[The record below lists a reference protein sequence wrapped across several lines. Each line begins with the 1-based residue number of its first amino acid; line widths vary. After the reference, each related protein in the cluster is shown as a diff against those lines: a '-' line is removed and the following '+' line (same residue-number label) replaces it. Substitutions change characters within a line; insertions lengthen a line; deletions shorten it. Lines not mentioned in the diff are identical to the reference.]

1 MSLQTG
7 EGFLLKFVRAARG
20 KGNGGPGG
28 QSGGPVRVPARRAGS
43 GGRPEGPVRRTRSGV
58 PVRDSGPGCRAGG
71 PFRGAGRPVRGARP
85 GTPGRGGGSG
95 KEKGLVGWCL
105 R

>member
-1 MSLQTG
+1 M
-7 EGFLLKFVRAARG
+7 
-20 KGNGGPGG
+20 
-28 QSGGPVRVPARRAGS
+28 PARRAGS

-85 GTPGRGGGSG
+85 GPPGRGGEAARKRVWLDGVCG
-95 KEKGLVGWCL
+95 KDKGLVNF
-105 R
+105 